1 MKQIRTLI
9 LNVLYTPRGCAMQ
22 HPCCAVRAEASFP
35 LCAPYFLCQHSL
47 TTLVCNCD
55 APREGEGH
63 FSITN
68 VQPLF
73 EQSAASPLH
82 TSGDEELLFCLK
94 LQGRMVESRMHL
106 PCGIPA
112 TGRASSCRKCRGTCN
127 VGEWSSTTTGWFVV
141 PI

>member
-1 MKQIRTLI
+1 MKQICTLI

-47 TTLVCNCD
+47 TALVCNCD

-68 VQPLF
+68 AELLF

-82 TSGDEELLFCLK
+82 TSGDEELLFWLK
-94 LQGRMVESRMHL
+94 LQG
-106 PCGIPA
+106 
-112 TGRASSCRKCRGTCN
+112 
-127 VGEWSSTTTGWFVV
+127 GW
-141 PI
+141 